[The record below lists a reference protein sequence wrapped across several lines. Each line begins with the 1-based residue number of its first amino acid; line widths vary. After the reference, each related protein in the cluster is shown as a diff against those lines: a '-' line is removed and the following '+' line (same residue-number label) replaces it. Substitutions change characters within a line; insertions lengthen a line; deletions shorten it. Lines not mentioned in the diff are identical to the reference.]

1 MFVCLFVCVIPLKLV
16 SGHSDHTVSRVADV
30 GRSRCL
36 TNKRVGPGERKP
48 KGACSRLNQRHIV
61 TRKKN
66 WQAVE
71 QGQKPD
77 RATQREKADEP
88 RRRRTGKKTQRK
100 QKGQERKQQQKTEK
114 RKRNQKRRAQ
124 REQVRRP
131 SKHVFHVRRR
141 MVFMFDVDHFGA
153 RIGIQIM
160 LGSSKRRR
168 RKTEKVNQFK

>member
-1 MFVCLFVCVIPLKLV
+1 MFVCLCNPPQAGLGPFRPYRFKGGRRGKITLPYQQTGWPGRAETKRGLFSAESTPYCDEKKELA
-16 SGHSDHTVSRVADV
+16 GSRARTEA
-30 GRSRCL
+30 GQSN
-36 TNKRVGPGERKP
+36 T
-48 KGACSRLNQRHIV
+48 KG
-61 TRKKN
+61 T
-66 WQAVE
+66 
-71 QGQKPD
+71 
-77 RATQREKADEP
+77 KADETQ
-88 RRRRTGKKTQRK
+88 RRRTGKRTQRK
-100 QKGQERKQQQKTEK
+100 QKGQERKQQQKTVK

-168 RKTEKVNQFK
+168 RKTERVNQLK